1 MAAISR
7 TVMTIKKG
15 KMEESYKIFDSKSQ
29 MLSGIDGLMGF
40 LIVQTGDNELT
51 GMGVQEN
58 THTSEAVTPLFM
70 DVMGEIALL
79 VDGQPLQYDDTLK

>member
-1 MAAISR
+1 MAAIYK

-40 LIVQTGDNELT
+40 LIVQTGRLT
-51 GMGVQEN
+51 TEVQTACN
-58 THTSEAVTPLFM
+58 CCH
-70 DVMGEIALL
+70 D
-79 VDGQPLQYDDTLK
+79 

>member
-40 LIVQTGDNELT
+40 LIVQTGDNELIA
-51 GMGVQEN
+51 MGV
-58 THTSEAVTPLFM
+58 
-70 DVMGEIALL
+70 
-79 VDGQPLQYDDTLK
+79 